1 MASST
6 NRFGLVLLILV
17 ASTTFFPGKAQ
28 ADYWS
33 CMYNCHAGYLLC
45 CQYCFSESIGMKG
58 HPKSDEM
65 KFSCRWSKQRGT
77 FETLRTTTIGARW
90 GEASVTFT
98 SETLQKLEAS
108 NRNTSNM
115 LTIKSTETMVS
126 LISGVLSLFYL
137 VSPLFTQSKYPIG
150 YGCNVRALKYRGQ
163 S

>member
-33 CMYNCHAGYLLC
+33 CM
-45 CQYCFSESIGMKG
+45 
-58 HPKSDEM
+58 
-65 KFSCRWSKQRGT
+65 WSKQRGT

-115 LTIKSTETMVS
+115 LTIKSTETMNGTGTSSQPSSSRRVS
-126 LISGVLSLFYL
+126 TVELEQWRSQST
-137 VSPLFTQSKYPIG
+137 PLKRIKTAAHHQQ
-150 YGCNVRALKYRGQ
+150 GQ
-163 S
+163 SELDCGIHNSSSSINANNRP